1 MDSKQRSELARVL
14 VGNLLDRL
22 AHCYTRISLPKSICY
37 AKEVAALDN
46 TLYYLGRDTK
56 DAVFDFVMMQGR
68 AKVALLFQEVNLAEV
83 HLAQLPE
90 VSVQTL
96 DDLRAK
102 EEFLRAALQQGVTQV
117 WFDTDAQSL
126 EPQRVQPLAE
136 ALFYILSF
144 RREAACL

>member
-1 MDSKQRSELARVL
+1 M
-14 VGNLLDRL
+14 
-22 AHCYTRISLPKSICY
+22 
-37 AKEVAALDN
+37 AALDN
-46 TLYYLGRDTK
+46 TLYYLGRSTK
-56 DAVFDFVMMQGR
+56 DAIFDFVMMQDGHDK
-68 AKVALLFQEVNLAEV
+68 AALLFQEVNFAET
-83 HLAQLPE
+83 HLKLLPEE

-102 EEFLRAALQQGVTQV
+102 EEFLRAALQQGVTHV

-144 RREAACL
+144 KREAACL

>member
-1 MDSKQRSELARVL
+1 M
-14 VGNLLDRL
+14 
-22 AHCYTRISLPKSICY
+22 
-37 AKEVAALDN
+37 AALDN
-46 TLYYLGRDTK
+46 TLYYLGRNSE
-56 DAVFDFVMMQGR
+56 DAVFDFVMMQGGHN
-68 AKVALLFQEVNLAEV
+68 KVALLFQEVNLAEA

-102 EEFLRAALQQGVTQV
+102 EEFLRAALQQGVTHV

-144 RREAACL
+144 KREAACL